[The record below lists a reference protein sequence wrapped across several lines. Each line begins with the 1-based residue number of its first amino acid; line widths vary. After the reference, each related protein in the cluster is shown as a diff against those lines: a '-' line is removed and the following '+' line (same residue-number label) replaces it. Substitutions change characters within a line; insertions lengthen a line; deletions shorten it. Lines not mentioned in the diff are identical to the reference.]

1 MQENSLDQNNLQ
13 GIPSLA
19 QKTTAKRTSR
29 SNTPNDDINLAA
41 VALRT
46 AQKWADYPQITLIL
60 YNQADFLAKSTQF
73 NVLVQQRVVEQQN
86 RPTLTRSTK
95 QLEADIKVG
104 LKVVRGYLFE
114 KYKDET
120 KARMYYPDFGLENK
134 GKFWSFPTD
143 QQRILVAL
151 QTLQTGI
158 VTHGFNGKD
167 FGTNF
172 WSDLATNYATAIQTA
187 VTNDGN
193 SSTTVFQKETL
204 KKDIK
209 AIMVALRGVIRG
221 NYGTAAHAILRD
233 LGFQKE
239 KV

>member
-1 MQENSLDQNNLQ
+1 MQDITLDQNNPQ
-13 GIPSLA
+13 ATSKATEKASI
-19 QKTTAKRTSR
+19 KKTSR

-46 AQKWADYPQITLIL
+46 AHKWADYPQITLIL
-60 YNQADFLAKSTQF
+60 YNQSDFLAKAMQF
-73 NVLVQQRVVEQQN
+73 NTLVQQRVVEQQN

-120 KARMYYPDFGLENK
+120 KARLYYSDFGLENK
-134 GKFWSFPTD
+134 GKFWGFPTD

-158 VTHGFNGKD
+158 VTHGFDAKD
-167 FGTNF
+167 FGTNY
-172 WSDLATNYATAIQTA
+172 WADLAANYTTAVQTA
-187 VTNDGN
+187 VTNDGS

-204 KKDIK
+204 KKEIK

-221 NYGTAAHAILRD
+221 NYGTGANAILRD